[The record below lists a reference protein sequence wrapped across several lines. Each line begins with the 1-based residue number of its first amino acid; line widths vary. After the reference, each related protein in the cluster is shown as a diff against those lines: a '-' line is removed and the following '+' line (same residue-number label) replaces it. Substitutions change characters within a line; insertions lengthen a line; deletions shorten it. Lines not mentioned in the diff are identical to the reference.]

1 MSDKDV
7 GERLK
12 IARKQ
17 AGFGSAAEAAEA
29 LGMKYP
35 TYAGH
40 ENGNRG
46 VVRAAARYARRY
58 GVSLDWLLQGKG
70 DGPQPGGPPAI
81 KGEAE
86 IKEMLGRIEGLPQE
100 AVHPLFRIIMGY
112 VEDAERSSQPHSPA
126 QTAPAS
132 LPREPEPSR

>member
-1 MSDKDV
+1 KDV

-12 IARKQ
+12 IARKL

-58 GVSLDWLLQGKG
+58 GVSLDWLLEGKG
-70 DGPQPGGPPAI
+70 IGPQPGSQPAI

-86 IKEMLGRIEGLPQE
+86 IKAMLSRIEGLPE
-100 AVHPLFRIIMGY
+100 GAIHPLFRIIMGY
-112 VEDAERSSQPHSPA
+112 VEDAERSEPDHSPA
-126 QTAPAS
+126 QTEPAN
-132 LPREPEPSR
+132 PRRAKEP